1 MRSVFC
7 STLLAGALAL
17 GPAAAAQSLQDAG
30 ANPQGLADLVAKL
43 KAYGDSVANRPVPRM
58 PDGKPDLSGIYN
70 KLVRDIFDGAKPT
83 PEFTPAGKAKW
94 DNVANE
100 IDPVN
105 QCNWPGVPR
114 LMQEPDPFEIE
125 QKDGKV
131 IFLYEYM
138 HNFRV
143 VPTDGRPH
151 PKEIPLS
158 RAWLGD
164 SVGHWE
170 GDTLVID
177 TVGLN
182 NLTRLDPQGH
192 PKSDQAHIIEKY
204 RRPRYDQLW
213 YEVTVDDPKYYKH
226 PFSQSAT
233 FQLAPPDWRIEEYA
247 CNENNQDAWVKGA
260 H

>member
-1 MRSVFC
+1 MRIFRLITVF
-7 STLLAGALAL
+7 
-17 GPAAAAQSLQDAG
+17 AAASAVASLAMAQNLQDAG
-30 ANPQGLADLVAKL
+30 ANPQGIADLVAKL
-43 KAYGDSVANRPVPRM
+43 KAYGDSVAHKPVPRM
-58 PDGKPDLSGIYN
+58 SDGKPDLSGVYN
-70 KLVRDIFDGAKPT
+70 KLFRDIFDGAQPK

-94 DNVANE
+94 DNIANE
-100 IDPVN
+100 IDPAT

-114 LMQEPDPFEIE
+114 LMQEPDPFQIE
-125 QKDGKV
+125 EKASKV

-151 PKEIPLS
+151 PKSIPLS

-170 GDTLVID
+170 GDTLVVD
-177 TVGLN
+177 TIGFNDV
-182 NLTRLDPQGH
+182 TRLDPQGH
-192 PKSDQAHIIEKY
+192 PKSEQAHIIEKY

-226 PFSQSAT
+226 SFSQST
-233 FQLAPPDWRIEEYA
+233 TLPLAPPDWRIEEYA
-247 CNENNQDAWVKGA
+247 CNENNQDGWVKGA

>member
-1 MRSVFC
+1 MRNSRPFAALFASVVF
-7 STLLAGALAL
+7 SAAALA
-17 GPAAAAQSLQDAG
+17 QTLQDAG
-30 ANPQGLADLVAKL
+30 ANPQGTADLIAKL
-43 KAYGDSVANRPVPRM
+43 KAYGDSVARRPVPRM
-58 PDGKPDLSGIYN
+58 ANGKPDLSGVYN
-70 KLVRDIFDGAKPT
+70 KLVRDIFEGAVPA
-83 PEFTPAGKAKW
+83 PEYTAAGKAKW
-94 DNVANE
+94 DNLANE

-125 QKDGKV
+125 TKADKV

-143 VPTDGRPH
+143 VPADGRSH
-151 PKEIPLS
+151 PKTIPLS

-164 SVGHWE
+164 SVGRWE
-170 GDTLVID
+170 GDTLVVD
-177 TVGLN
+177 TIGFN
-182 NLTRLDPQGH
+182 NVSRLDPQGH

-204 RRPRYDQLW
+204 RRPRYDRLW
-213 YEVTVDDPKYYKH
+213 YEVTVSDPKYYKQ

-247 CNENNQDAWVKGA
+247 CNENNRDAWVKGA